1 MAQFDP
7 DTLRFVG
14 KAGSLA
20 VLQDD
25 EIAWK
30 LAMLLAGE
38 CDGLGPTQA
47 AARFGFSTQRYFQLR
62 QAFAQGGAAALASL
76 RRGPKT
82 NYRRTQE
89 LVCQTLRH
97 RLLDPDASSEV
108 IAQKLR
114 QSGFDISK
122 RSVDRIFAEF
132 GFQKKTLPVPPRSR
146 RGGAPD

>member
-1 MAQFDP
+1 MAHFDP
-7 DTLRFVG
+7 DTLRFIG
-14 KAGSLA
+14 EAGSLS
-20 VLQDD
+20 VLEED
-25 EIAWK
+25 EISRK

-47 AARFGFSTQRYFQLR
+47 AAQFGFSPQRYFQVR
-62 QAFAQGGAAALASL
+62 KAYTERGAAALASL

-89 LVCQTLRH
+89 LISQTLRH
-97 RLLDPDASSEV
+97 RLLDPEASSEV

-122 RSVDRIFAEF
+122 RSVDRIFAEY
-132 GFQKKTLPVPPRSR
+132 GFQKKTLPVPPRPRRGSR
-146 RGGAPD
+146 R

>member
-1 MAQFDP
+1 MAHFDP
-7 DTLRFVG
+7 DTLRFIG
-14 KAGSLA
+14 EAGSLT
-20 VLQDD
+20 VLEDD

-38 CDGLGPTQA
+38 CDGLGPSQA
-47 AARFGFSTQRYFQLR
+47 AARFGFSAQRYFQLR
-62 QAFAQGGAAALASL
+62 QAFTERGAAALASL

-122 RSVDRIFAEF
+122 RSVDRIFAQF
-132 GFQKKTLPVPPRSR
+132 GFQKKTLPVSPRP
-146 RGGAPD
+146 RGGGSSD

>member
-7 DTLRFVG
+7 DSLRFLG
-14 KAGSLA
+14 EAGSLP
-20 VLQDD
+20 VLPDD
-25 EIAWK
+25 EISWK
-30 LAMLLAGE
+30 LAMLVAGE
-38 CDGLGPTQA
+38 CDGLGPSQA

-62 QAFAQGGAAALASL
+62 KAFAERGAAALASL

-89 LVCQTLRH
+89 LTCQTLRH
-97 RLLDPDASSEV
+97 RLLDPEASSEV

-132 GFQKKTLPVPPRSR
+132 GFQKKTLPVSTRPR
-146 RGGAPD
+146 RGSRG